1 MGWWVDL
8 VMTRN
13 IPLLLF
19 FGLVWGQTFSFKIEM
34 KDTTNIDADM
44 NDVRK
49 LGYNHRRSFLGV
61 DSLLLITSI
70 GMRKIYP
77 NESLKLNGQ
86 KYTLIRSDFRNQRLI
101 LRREVTDPPL
111 AFFREPVDGLLF
123 PWNIIKFPIYNLL
136 TKKKIV
142 QQDTMSFDSIN
153 SFVSYEKSK
162 DSFRSYVLKGAK
174 YGALQGLVLGSLIVA
189 NDINKHGGSSK
200 SEELL
205 NGGLVTSLM
214 VIYAGAL
221 GAINGCVHGILLPK
235 ASKEHK
241 VGDGK
246 WYIDF

>member
-1 MGWWVDL
+1 MGW
-8 VMTRN
+8 
-13 IPLLLF
+13 
-19 FGLVWGQTFSFKIEM
+19 FGGQSFSFKFDHPYKTIRI
-34 KDTTNIDADM
+34 N
-44 NDVRK
+44 
-49 LGYNHRRSFLGV
+49 
-61 DSLLLITSI
+61 
-70 GMRKIYP
+70 P
-77 NESLKLNGQ
+77 NETLKLNGQ
-86 KYTLIRSDFRNQRLI
+86 KYTLIRSDFRKQRLI
-101 LRREVTDPPL
+101 LRREVSDSPFVL
-111 AFFREPVDGLLF
+111 FREPVDGLLF
-123 PWNIIKFPIYNLL
+123 PWNIIKFPIYNIL
-136 TKKKIV
+136 KKKKLV
-142 QQDTMSFDSIN
+142 QQDTLSFDSIN
-153 SFVSYEKSK
+153 SFVYYEKSK
-162 DSFRSYVLKGAK
+162 DSFRFNVLKGAK